1 MKTVIQT
8 KQPKIDDKL
17 WINPHLQKAI
27 ILIITTGIS
36 WLDLKFGIAI
46 LLIRLLLIFGEW
58 RNQDKVS

>member
-1 MKTVIQT
+1 MKTVIQQ
-8 KQPKIDDKL
+8 KQPKIDEKL

-27 ILIITTGIS
+27 ILITTTGIS